1 MNLEKL
7 ISGASRLFFLGAFLL
22 LALALFEKIA
32 NVAGYTILH
41 VYRGGQL
48 LDFAGVLLLFVIA
61 TKMREVSKELKRG
74 KP

>member
-22 LALALFEKIA
+22 LALAVCEKIA

-48 LDFAGVLLLFVIA
+48 LDFASVLLLFVIA